1 MSIYRYIH
9 RYFVVARRRASCH
22 FQRQEL
28 PSLRE
33 LPASSALPTPRDGV
47 LPLLII
53 VLFALFTSATAQEI
67 DEIIVY
73 GDLRESEI
81 EDVPTSV
88 TVLDEA
94 LIRQRNA
101 SHFEE
106 MVAAAAN
113 LNLSNGASRA
123 RFFQIRGVG
132 ERGQFTEPLNPSV
145 GLLIDGVDFSGIGG
159 VSTLFDVEQIEV
171 FRGPQGD
178 LYGANAL
185 AGLISLRSHA
195 AEHEPSG
202 RLRVEAGDY
211 GVRSLGAAYGGS
223 LSDTVAFRTSLST
236 YASDGYIHNIH
247 LGTHDTN
254 NLDELTWRGKLRID
268 LSDDASLDVNLGL
281 VDLNNG
287 YDAFSLDNDR
297 RTRSDQPGADN
308 QQSVFGSL
316 RLALAGELF
325 DTELSLANAT
335 SDIAYGY
342 DEDWTYDGFHPWGY
356 SSTDQY
362 NRDRD
367 TLTAEVRLTS
377 SEAGSLFDGRGAW
390 VAGLYMLRQ
399 QVDLLRVYTYADS
412 DFGSSFEIQRLAA
425 YGRIESDLS
434 DRARLTIGLRL
445 EAHESDYSD
454 TAGLAYNPDENL
466 VGGRIAYDYA
476 LSENWSGYAS
486 LSRGYKAGGFNLDG
500 SLDESLRQYD
510 AEFLSNYELGLKGQ
524 VAETGLRMRLALF
537 RMIRDDVQI
546 DSSTTLLRADG
557 SSEFIDFIGNAAEGV
572 NQGVEAELNWS
583 PGERV
588 DITGSLGLLNSEY
601 ENYINGNGEDL
612 GGREQAH
619 APGYQYYLAANF
631 GLLENLG
638 LSLSLEG
645 RDAFFFSDSHDAMSR
660 AYDLF
665 HASLTWDWQAFSFS
679 LWGRNLSD
687 EDYFVRGFYFGN
699 DPRDGYAGHR
709 YTQLGEP
716 RRFGLTVSRDF

>member
-1 MSIYRYIH
+1 MSVYRCIH
-9 RYFVVARRRASCH
+9 FCLITLLALSNIAAA
-22 FQRQEL
+22 QR
-28 PSLRE
+28 
-33 LPASSALPTPRDGV
+33 
-47 LPLLII
+47 
-53 VLFALFTSATAQEI
+53 I

-94 LIRQRNA
+94 IIRQRNA

-145 GLLIDGVDFSGIGG
+145 GLLVDGVDFSGVGG
-159 VSTLFDVEQIEV
+159 ISTLFDVEQIEV

-195 AEHEPSG
+195 AGHEASG
-202 RLRVEAGDY
+202 RLRLEAGDY

-223 LSDTVAFRTSLST
+223 LSDSVAFRTSLST
-236 YASDGYIHNIH
+236 HAADGYIHNIH
-247 LGTHDTN
+247 LDTRDTN

-268 LSDDASLDVNLGL
+268 LSDNAGLDVNVGF

-308 QQSVFGSL
+308 QESVFGSL
-316 RLALAGELF
+316 RLAVASELF
-325 DTELSLANAT
+325 DTEISVANAK
-335 SDIAYGY
+335 SDIEYGY

-356 SSTDQY
+356 TSTDQF
-362 NRDRD
+362 NRDRE

-399 QVDLLRVYTYADS
+399 QVELLRVYTYADS
-412 DFGSSFEIQRLAA
+412 DFGSRFEIQRLAA

-434 DRARLTIGLRL
+434 GRGRLTLGLRL

-454 TAGLAYNPDENL
+454 SAGLAYNPDENQL
-466 VGGRIAYDYA
+466 GGRIAYDHA
-476 LSENWSGYAS
+476 LAENWSGYAS
-486 LSRGYKAGGFNLDG
+486 VSRGYKAGGFNLDG
-500 SLDESLRQYD
+500 SLDASLRQYD
-510 AEFLSNYELGLKGQ
+510 AEFLHNHELGLKGRSPD
-524 VAETGLRMRLALF
+524 AGLRMRLALF
-537 RMIRDDVQI
+537 RMDRDDVQI
-546 DSSTTLLRADG
+546 GSSTTLLRADG
-557 SSEFIDFIGNAAEGV
+557 SSEFIAFIGNAAEGV
-572 NQGVEAELNWS
+572 NQGVEAELTWN
-583 PGERV
+583 PGARV
-588 DITGSLGLLNSEY
+588 EVMGSLGLLDSEY

-619 APGYQYYLAANF
+619 APGYQYHLAAHI
-631 GLLENLG
+631 GLLDNLA
-638 LSLSLEG
+638 LSLMFEG
-645 RDAFFFSDSHDAMSR
+645 RDSFYFSDSHDAKSR
-660 AYDLF
+660 AYDLV
-665 HASLTWDWQAFSFS
+665 HASLNWDWRDFSFS
-679 LWGRNLSD
+679 LWGRNLTD
-687 EDYFVRGFYFGN
+687 EDYFVRGFFFGN
-699 DPRDGYAGHR
+699 DPRDGYVGRR

-716 RRFGLTVSRDF
+716 RRIGLTLSREFGPP

>member
-1 MSIYRYIH
+1 MNSH
-9 RYFVVARRRASCH
+9 RYVHVARRLAQS
-22 FQRQEL
+22 L
-28 PSLRE
+28 SSLRRF
-33 LPASSALPTPRDGV
+33 PALRDLFTLENGT
-47 LPLLII
+47 LPLLIT
-53 VLFALFTSATAQEI
+53 LLALSTSTTAQEI

-81 EDVPTSV
+81 ENVPTSV
-88 TVLDEA
+88 TVLDES

-132 ERGQFTEPLNPSV
+132 ERGQFSEPLNPSV
-145 GLLIDGVDFSGIGG
+145 GLLVDGVDFSGIGG
-159 VSTLFDVEQIEV
+159 ISTLFDVEQIEV
-171 FRGPQGD
+171 FRGPQGT

-195 AEHEPSG
+195 AEHEASG
-202 RLRVEAGDY
+202 RLRLEAGDY

-223 LSDTVAFRTSLST
+223 LSERVAFRTSLAG
-236 YASDGYIHNIH
+236 YAGDGYIHNIH

-254 NLDELTWRGKLRID
+254 DLDELTWRGKLRID
-268 LSDDASLDVNLGL
+268 LSDSARLDVNLGF
-281 VDLNNG
+281 VDLDNG

-297 RTRSDQPGADN
+297 RTRSDQPGADI
-308 QQSVFGSL
+308 QESLFGSL
-316 RLALAGELF
+316 RLEVAGELF
-325 DTELSLANAT
+325 DTEFSLAGAK
-335 SDIAYGY
+335 SDIEYGY

-356 SSTDQY
+356 SSTDQF

-367 TLTAEVRLTS
+367 TLTAEIRLTS
-377 SEAGSLFDGRGAW
+377 SEAGSLFDGRADW

-412 DFGSSFEIQRLAA
+412 DFASGFESQRVAA
-425 YGRIESDLS
+425 YGRIGSDLS
-434 DRARLTIGLRL
+434 ERARLTLGLRL

-454 TAGLAYNPDENL
+454 TADVAYNPDENL
-466 VGGRIAYDYA
+466 VGGRIAFDYA
-476 LSENWSGYAS
+476 LSDNWFGYAS
-486 LSRGYKAGGFNLDG
+486 LSHGYKAGGFNLDG
-500 SLDESLRQYD
+500 TLDESLRQYD
-510 AEFLSNYELGLKGQ
+510 AEFLNNYEVGLKGQ
-524 VAETGLRMRLALF
+524 SPDTGLRMRLAIF
-537 RMIRDDVQI
+537 RMDRDDVQI
-546 DSSTTLLRADG
+546 GSSTTLVRADG

-572 NQGVEAELNWS
+572 NQGVEVELTWS
-583 PGERV
+583 PGER
-588 DITGSLGLLNSEY
+588 IQIMGSLGLLNSEY

-619 APGYQYYLAANF
+619 APGYQYHLAASI

-638 LSLSLEG
+638 LSLTLEG
-645 RDAFFFSDSHDAMSR
+645 RDAFYFSDSHDARSR

-665 HASLTWDWQAFSFS
+665 HASLTWDWQDFSFS
-679 LWGRNLSD
+679 LWGRNLTD
-687 EDYFVRGFYFGN
+687 EDYFVRGFFFGN

-716 RRFGLTVSRDF
+716 RRFGLTLSRDF

>member
-1 MSIYRYIH
+1 MNSH
-9 RYFVVARRRASCH
+9 RYVHVARRLA
-22 FQRQEL
+22 Q
-28 PSLRE
+28 SLSSLSRF
-33 LPASSALPTPRDGV
+33 PALRDLSTLSDVALV
-47 LPLLII
+47 LLIA
-53 VLFALFTSATAQEI
+53 LFALSTSATAQEI

-81 EDVPTSV
+81 ENVPTSV
-88 TVLDEA
+88 TVLDES

-159 VSTLFDVEQIEV
+159 ISTLFDVEQIEV
-171 FRGPQGD
+171 FRGPQGT

-195 AEHEPSG
+195 AEHEASG
-202 RLRVEAGDY
+202 RLRLEAGDY

-223 LSDTVAFRTSLST
+223 LSDSAAFRTSLAS
-236 YASDGYIHNIH
+236 YAGDGYIHNIH

-254 NLDELTWRGKLRID
+254 DLDELTWRGKLRID
-268 LSDDASLDVNLGL
+268 LSDSARLDVNLGF
-281 VDLNNG
+281 VNLNNG

-297 RTRSDQPGADN
+297 RTRSDQPGADI
-308 QQSVFGSL
+308 QESLFGSL
-316 RLALAGELF
+316 RLEVANELF
-325 DTELSLANAT
+325 DTEFSLAGAQ
-335 SDIAYGY
+335 SDIEYGY

-356 SSTDQY
+356 SSTDQF

-367 TLTAEVRLTS
+367 TLTAEIRLTS
-377 SEAGSLFDGRGAW
+377 SEAGSLFDGRADW

-412 DFGSSFEIQRLAA
+412 DFASSFEIQRVAA

-434 DRARLTIGLRL
+434 ERARLTLGLRL

-454 TAGLAYNPDENL
+454 TADVAYNPDENL
-466 VGGRIAYDYA
+466 VGGRIAFDYA
-476 LSENWSGYAS
+476 LSDNWFGYAS
-486 LSRGYKAGGFNLDG
+486 LSHGYKAGGFNLDG
-500 SLDESLRQYD
+500 TLDESLRQYD
-510 AEFLSNYELGLKGQ
+510 AEFLNNYEVGLKGQ
-524 VAETGLRMRLALF
+524 SPDTGLRMRLAIF
-537 RMIRDDVQI
+537 RMDRDDVQI
-546 DSSTTLLRADG
+546 GSSTTLVRADG

-572 NQGVEAELNWS
+572 NQGVEAELTWS

-588 DITGSLGLLNSEY
+588 RIMGNLGLLNSEY

-619 APGYQYYLAANF
+619 APGYQYHLAANF
-631 GLLENLG
+631 RLLENLG
-638 LSLSLEG
+638 FSLTLEG
-645 RDAFFFSDSHDAMSR
+645 RDAFFYSDSHDARSR

-665 HASLTWDWQAFSFS
+665 HASLTWDWRDFSFS
-679 LWGRNLSD
+679 LWGRNLTD
-687 EDYFVRGFYFGN
+687 EDYFVRGFFFGN
-699 DPRDGYAGHR
+699 DPRDGYVGHR

-716 RRFGLTVSRDF
+716 RRFGLTLSREF

>member
-1 MSIYRYIH
+1 MNSH
-9 RYFVVARRRASCH
+9 RYFRIARHLAQS
-22 FQRQEL
+22 L
-28 PSLRE
+28 ASLRRF
-33 LPASSALPTPRDGV
+33 PALRDLFTLENGALA
-47 LPLLII
+47 LFNA
-53 VLFALFTSATAQEI
+53 LFALSTPATAQEI

-81 EDVPTSV
+81 ENVPTSV
-88 TVLDEA
+88 TVLDES

-145 GLLIDGVDFSGIGG
+145 GLLVDGVDFSGIGG
-159 VSTLFDVEQIEV
+159 ISTLFDVEQIEV
-171 FRGPQGD
+171 FRGPQGT

-195 AEHEPSG
+195 PQHEASG
-202 RLRVEAGDY
+202 RFRLEAGDY

-223 LSDTVAFRTSLST
+223 LSDSVAFRTSLAS
-236 YASDGYIHNIH
+236 YAGDGYIHNTH

-254 NLDELTWRGKLRID
+254 DLDELTWRGKLRVD
-268 LSDDASLDVNLGL
+268 LSDNASLDVNLGF
-281 VDLNNG
+281 VDINNG

-297 RTRSDQPGADN
+297 RTRSDQPGADL
-308 QQSVFGSL
+308 QESLFGSL
-316 RLALAGELF
+316 RLEVASELF
-325 DTELSLANAT
+325 DTEVSIASAKT
-335 SDIAYGY
+335 DIEYGY

-367 TLTAEVRLTS
+367 TLTAEIRLTS
-377 SEAGSLFDGRGAW
+377 SEAGSLFDGRGDW

-412 DFGSSFEIQRLAA
+412 NFASSFEIQRLAA
-425 YGRIESDLS
+425 YGRVESDLS
-434 DRARLTIGLRL
+434 ERGRLTLGLRL

-454 TAGLAYNPDENL
+454 TGDLAYNPDENL

-476 LSENWSGYAS
+476 LSENWFGYAS
-486 LSRGYKAGGFNLDG
+486 LSHGYKAGGFNLDG

-510 AEFLSNYELGLKGQ
+510 AEFLNNYEIGLKGQ
-524 VAETGLRMRLALF
+524 SPDAGLRMRLAVF
-537 RMIRDDVQI
+537 RMDRDDVQI
-546 DSSTTLLRADG
+546 GSSTTLVRADG

-572 NQGVEAELNWS
+572 NQGVEAELSWS
-583 PGERV
+583 PSERV
-588 DITGSLGLLNSEY
+588 QIMGSLGLLNSEY

-619 APGYQYYLAANF
+619 APGYQYHLAANV

-638 LSLSLEG
+638 LTLTLEG
-645 RDAFFFSDSHDAMSR
+645 RDEFYYSDSHDARSR

-665 HASLTWDWQAFSFS
+665 HSSLNWDWRDFSFS
-679 LWGRNLSD
+679 LWGRNLTD
-687 EDYFVRGFYFGN
+687 ENYFVRGFFFGN
-699 DPRDGYAGHR
+699 DPRDGYVGHR

-716 RRFGLTVSRDF
+716 QRFGLTLSRDF

>member
-1 MSIYRYIH
+1 MTSH
-9 RYFVVARRRASCH
+9 RYFHVARRRA
-22 FQRQEL
+22 Q
-28 PSLRE
+28 SLSSLSRF
-33 LPASSALPTPRDGV
+33 PALRDLSTLCDGALV
-47 LPLLII
+47 LLIA
-53 VLFALFTSATAQEI
+53 LFALSTSATAQEI

-81 EDVPTSV
+81 ENVPTSV
-88 TVLDEA
+88 TVLDES

-159 VSTLFDVEQIEV
+159 ISTLFDVEQIEV
-171 FRGPQGD
+171 FRGPQGT

-195 AEHEPSG
+195 AQHEASG
-202 RLRVEAGDY
+202 RLRLEAGDY

-223 LSDTVAFRTSLST
+223 LSERVAFRTSLAG
-236 YASDGYIHNIH
+236 YAGDGYIHNIH

-254 NLDELTWRGKLRID
+254 DLDELTWRGKLRID
-268 LSDDASLDVNLGL
+268 LSDDASLDVNLGF
-281 VDLNNG
+281 VDLDNG

-297 RTRSDQPGADN
+297 RTRSDQPGADI
-308 QQSVFGSL
+308 QESLFGSL
-316 RLALAGELF
+316 RLEVASELF
-325 DTELSLANAT
+325 DTEFSLAGAKT
-335 SDIAYGY
+335 DIEYGY

-367 TLTAEVRLTS
+367 TLTAEIRLTS
-377 SEAGSLFDGRGAW
+377 SEAGSLFDGRGDW

-412 DFGSSFEIQRLAA
+412 DFASSFEIQRLAA

-434 DRARLTIGLRL
+434 ERGRLTLGLRL

-454 TAGLAYNPDENL
+454 TGDLAYNPDENL

-476 LSENWSGYAS
+476 LSENWFGYAS
-486 LSRGYKAGGFNLDG
+486 LSHGYKAGGFNLDG
-500 SLDESLRQYD
+500 TLDESLRQYD
-510 AEFLSNYELGLKGQ
+510 AEFLNNYEIGLKGQ
-524 VAETGLRMRLALF
+524 SPDTGLRMRLAIF
-537 RMIRDDVQI
+537 RMDRDDVQI
-546 DSSTTLLRADG
+546 GSSTTLVRADG

-572 NQGVEAELNWS
+572 NQGVEAELTWS

-588 DITGSLGLLNSEY
+588 QIMGSLGLLNSEY

-619 APGYQYYLAANF
+619 APGYQYHLAANF

-638 LSLSLEG
+638 LSLTLEG
-645 RDAFFFSDSHDAMSR
+645 RDAFFFSDSHDARSR

-665 HASLTWDWQAFSFS
+665 HASLTWDWRDFSFS

-687 EDYFVRGFYFGN
+687 EDYFVRGFFFGN
-699 DPRDGYAGHR
+699 DPRDGYVGHR

-716 RRFGLTVSRDF
+716 RRFGLTLSRDF

>member
-9 RYFVVARRRASCH
+9 RHFFVAHRRAQSFSGLSRCPA
-22 FQRQEL
+22 
-28 PSLRE
+28 PSNRF
-33 LPASSALPTPRDGV
+33 ALNNCV
-47 LPLLII
+47 LLL
-53 VLFALFTSATAQEI
+53 LFAIISLVNSATAQEI

-145 GLLIDGVDFSGIGG
+145 GLLIDGVDFSGVGG

-195 AEHEPSG
+195 AEHEASG
-202 RLRVEAGDY
+202 RLRLEAGDY

-236 YASDGYIHNIH
+236 YTGDGYIHNIH
-247 LGTHDTN
+247 LGARDTN

-268 LSDDASLDVNLGL
+268 LSDSASLDVNLGL

-316 RLALAGELF
+316 RLALAGDLF

-425 YGRIESDLS
+425 YGRIENDLS

-510 AEFLSNYELGLKGQ
+510 AEFLNNYELGLKGQ

-546 DSSTTLLRADG
+546 DSSTTLPRADG

-588 DITGSLGLLNSEY
+588 RITGSLGLLNSEY
-601 ENYINGNGEDL
+601 ENYVNGNGEDL

-631 GLLENLG
+631 GLIENLG

-645 RDAFFFSDSHDAMSR
+645 RDAFFFSGSHDARSR

-665 HASLTWDWQAFSFS
+665 HASLTWDWQAFSFT

-687 EDYFVRGFYFGN
+687 ENYFVRGFFFGN

-716 RRFGLTVSRDF
+716 QRFGLTVSRDF

>member
-1 MSIYRYIH
+1 MNSH
-9 RYFVVARRRASCH
+9 RYVHVARRLAQS
-22 FQRQEL
+22 L
-28 PSLRE
+28 SSLRRF
-33 LPASSALPTPRDGV
+33 PALRDRSALRDCALV
-47 LPLLII
+47 LLIA
-53 VLFALFTSATAQEI
+53 LFALSNSVSAQEI

-81 EDVPTSV
+81 ENVPTSV
-88 TVLDEA
+88 TVLDES

-159 VSTLFDVEQIEV
+159 ISTLFDVEQIEV
-171 FRGPQGD
+171 FRGPQGT

-195 AEHEPSG
+195 AEHEASG
-202 RLRVEAGDY
+202 RLRLEAGDY

-223 LSDTVAFRTSLST
+223 LSDRVAFRTSLAG
-236 YASDGYIHNIH
+236 YAGDGYIHNIH

-254 NLDELTWRGKLRID
+254 DLDELTWRGKLRID
-268 LSDDASLDVNLGL
+268 LSDSARLDVNLGF
-281 VDLNNG
+281 VNLNNG

-297 RTRSDQPGADN
+297 RTRSDQPGADL
-308 QQSVFGSL
+308 QESLFGSL
-316 RLALAGELF
+316 RLEVASELF
-325 DTELSLANAT
+325 DTEFSLAGAKT
-335 SDIAYGY
+335 DIEYGY
-342 DEDWTYDGFHPWGY
+342 DEDWTFDGFHPWGY
-356 SSTDQY
+356 SSTDQF

-367 TLTAEVRLTS
+367 TLTAEIRLTS
-377 SEAGSLFDGRGAW
+377 SEAGSLFDGRGDW

-399 QVDLLRVYTYADS
+399 QVDLLRIYTYADS
-412 DFGSSFEIQRLAA
+412 DFASSFDVQRLAA
-425 YGRIESDLS
+425 YGRIETDLS
-434 DRARLTIGLRL
+434 ERARLTIGLRL

-454 TAGLAYNPDENL
+454 TADVAYNPDENL

-476 LSENWSGYAS
+476 LAENWFGYAS
-486 LSRGYKAGGFNLDG
+486 LSHGYKAGGFNLDG

-510 AEFLSNYELGLKGQ
+510 AEFLNNYEVGLKGQ
-524 VAETGLRMRLALF
+524 SPDTGLRMRLAIF
-537 RMIRDDVQI
+537 RMARDDVQI
-546 DSSTTLLRADG
+546 GSSTTLVRADG
-557 SSEFIDFIGNAAEGV
+557 SSEFIAFIGNAAEGV
-572 NQGVEAELNWS
+572 NQGVEAELTWS
-583 PGERV
+583 PSER
-588 DITGSLGLLNSEY
+588 IQIMGSLGLLNSEY

-619 APGYQYYLAANF
+619 APGYQYHLAANV

-638 LSLSLEG
+638 LSLTLEG
-645 RDAFFFSDSHDAMSR
+645 RDEFYYSDSHDARSR

-665 HASLTWDWQAFSFS
+665 HASLTWDWRNFSFS
-679 LWGRNLSD
+679 LWGRNLTD
-687 EDYFVRGFYFGN
+687 EDYFVRGFFFGN
-699 DPRDGYAGHR
+699 DPRDGYVGHR

-716 RRFGLTVSRDF
+716 RRFGLTMSRDF

>member
-1 MSIYRYIH
+1 MTICRSICRFIP
-9 RYFVVARRRASCH
+9 F
-22 FQRQEL
+22 
-28 PSLRE
+28 
-33 LPASSALPTPRDGV
+33 V
-47 LPLLII
+47 LPIL
-53 VLFALFTSATAQEI
+53 ATAQEI

-195 AEHEPSG
+195 AEHEASG
-202 RLRVEAGDY
+202 RLRLEAGDY

-236 YASDGYIHNIH
+236 YAGDGYIHNIH
-247 LGTHDTN
+247 LDTRDTN

-268 LSDDASLDVNLGL
+268 LSDDASLDVNIGL

-287 YDAFSLDNDR
+287 YDAFSLENDR

-308 QQSVFGSL
+308 QESVFGSL
-316 RLALAGELF
+316 RLTVAGELF
-325 DTELSLANAT
+325 DTEFSVANAA

-412 DFGSSFEIQRLAA
+412 DFGSAFEIQRLAA

-476 LSENWSGYAS
+476 LSDNWSGYAS
-486 LSRGYKAGGFNLDG
+486 LSRLQGRRFQP
-500 SLDESLRQYD
+500 R
-510 AEFLSNYELGLKGQ
+510 
-524 VAETGLRMRLALF
+524 RLARREPAPVRRRVSQQL
-537 RMIRDDVQI
+537 RTRPQGPGGGIRTPHAPRTVPHGPGR
-546 DSSTTLLRADG
+546 RADRQLDHPAPRRRQQRVHRLHRQRRRR
-557 SSEFIDFIGNAAEGV
+557 SE
-572 NQGVEAELNWS
+572 
-583 PGERV
+583 PGR
-588 DITGSLGLLNSEY
+588 
-601 ENYINGNGEDL
+601 
-612 GGREQAH
+612 GG
-619 APGYQYYLAANF
+619 G
-631 GLLENLG
+631 
-638 LSLSLEG
+638 
-645 RDAFFFSDSHDAMSR
+645 
-660 AYDLF
+660 
-665 HASLTWDWQAFSFS
+665 
-679 LWGRNLSD
+679 
-687 EDYFVRGFYFGN
+687 
-699 DPRDGYAGHR
+699 
-709 YTQLGEP
+709 TQLESGRARRHHGQP
-716 RRFGLTVSRDF
+716 RTAQQRIRKLH

>member
-9 RYFVVARRRASCH
+9 RHLHVARRRAVFLNERSR
-22 FQRQEL
+22 F
-28 PSLRE
+28 PALRD
-33 LPASSALPTPRDGV
+33 RIV
-47 LPLLII
+47 LKQCAILLI
-53 VLFALFTSATAQEI
+53 FAQILMFISASAQEI

-88 TVLDEA
+88 TVLDET

-195 AEHEPSG
+195 AEHESSG
-202 RLRVEAGDY
+202 RLRLEAGDY

-236 YASDGYIHNIH
+236 YAGDGYIHNIH
-247 LGTHDTN
+247 LGAHDTN

-268 LSDDASLDVNLGL
+268 LSDSASLDVNLGL

-308 QQSVFGSL
+308 QASVFGSL
-316 RLALAGELF
+316 RLAVTGDLF
-325 DTELSLANAT
+325 DTEFSLANAT

-377 SEAGSLFDGRGAW
+377 SETGSLFDGRGAW

-412 DFGSSFEIQRLAA
+412 DFGSAFEIQRLAA

-510 AEFLSNYELGLKGQ
+510 AEFLNNYELGLKGQ

-588 DITGSLGLLNSEY
+588 QVTGSLGLLNSEY

-631 GLLENLG
+631 GLLDNLG
-638 LSLSLEG
+638 LTLSLEG
-645 RDAFFFSDSHDAMSR
+645 RDAFFFSDSHDARSL

-665 HASLTWDWQAFSFS
+665 HSSLTWDWQAFSFS

-716 RRFGLTVSRDF
+716 RRFGLIVSRDF

>member
-9 RYFVVARRRASCH
+9 RYFLVARHRAQFFFLKLS
-22 FQRQEL
+22 RY
-28 PSLRE
+28 
-33 LPASSALPTPRDGV
+33 PAPGDRIWPKHCAF
-47 LPLLII
+47 LL
-53 VLFALFTSATAQEI
+53 LFALFSLTYVATAQEI

-195 AEHEPSG
+195 AEHEASG
-202 RLRVEAGDY
+202 RLRLEAGNY

-236 YASDGYIHNIH
+236 YAGDGYIHNTH
-247 LGTHDTN
+247 LGAHDTN

-268 LSDDASLDVNLGL
+268 LSDSASLDVNLGL

-316 RLALAGELF
+316 RLALPGDLF
-325 DTELSLANAT
+325 DTEISVANAA

-412 DFGSSFEIQRLAA
+412 DFGSSFQIQRLAA

-434 DRARLTIGLRL
+434 DRGRLTIGLRL

-510 AEFLSNYELGLKGQ
+510 AEFLNNYELGLKGQ

-583 PGERV
+583 PGDRV
-588 DITGSLGLLNSEY
+588 QVTGSLGLLNSEY

-631 GLLENLG
+631 GLLDNLG
-638 LSLSLEG
+638 LTLSLEG
-645 RDAFFFSDSHDAMSR
+645 RDAFFFSDSHDARSL

-687 EDYFVRGFYFGN
+687 ENYFVRGFYFGN

-716 RRFGLTVSRDF
+716 QRFGLTVSRDF

>member
-1 MSIYRYIH
+1 MSNYRNTC
-9 RYFVVARRRASCH
+9 RF
-22 FQRQEL
+22 
-28 PSLRE
+28 
-33 LPASSALPTPRDGV
+33 
-47 LPLLII
+47 LIA
-53 VLFALFTSATAQEI
+53 LFALSTSATAQEI

-81 EDVPTSV
+81 ADVPASV

-145 GLLIDGVDFSGIGG
+145 GLLVDGVDFSGIGG
-159 VSTLFDVEQIEV
+159 ISTLFDVEQIEV
-171 FRGPQGD
+171 FRGPQGT

-195 AEHEPSG
+195 AEHEASG
-202 RLRVEAGDY
+202 RLRLEAGDY

-223 LSDTVAFRTSLST
+223 LSDRVAFRTSLST
-236 YASDGYIHNIH
+236 YAGDGYIHNIH
-247 LGTHDTN
+247 LDTHDTN
-254 NLDELTWRGKLRID
+254 DLDELTWRGKLRID
-268 LSDDASLDVNLGL
+268 LSDNASLDVNLGF
-281 VDLNNG
+281 VDLDNG

-297 RTRSDQPGADN
+297 RTRSDQPGADA
-308 QQSVFGSL
+308 QESLFGSL
-316 RLALAGELF
+316 RLEVASELF
-325 DTELSLANAT
+325 DTEFSLASAK
-335 SDIAYGY
+335 SDIEYGY
-342 DEDWTYDGFHPWGY
+342 DEDWTYDGFHRWGY

-367 TLTAEVRLTS
+367 MLTAEIRLTS
-377 SEAGSLFDGRGAW
+377 SEAGSLFDGRGGW

-412 DFGSSFEIQRLAA
+412 DFGSRFEIQRLAA
-425 YGRIESDLS
+425 YGRIERDLS
-434 DRARLTIGLRL
+434 ERGRLTLGLRL

-454 TAGLAYNPDENL
+454 TADVAYNPDENL
-466 VGGRIAYDYA
+466 VGGRIAYDHA
-476 LSENWSGYAS
+476 LSENWSGYTS

-510 AEFLSNYELGLKGQ
+510 AEFLYNYEIGLKGQ
-524 VAETGLRMRLALF
+524 SPDTGLRMRLALF
-537 RMIRDDVQI
+537 RMYRNDVQI
-546 DSSTTLLRADG
+546 GSSTTLLRADG

-572 NQGVEAELNWS
+572 NQGVEVELAWS

-588 DITGSLGLLNSEY
+588 QIMGSLGLLNSEY

-619 APGYQYYLAANF
+619 APGYQHHLAANI

-638 LSLSLEG
+638 LSLTLEG
-645 RDAFFFSDSHDAMSR
+645 RDAFFFSDSHDARSR
-660 AYDLF
+660 PYDLF
-665 HASLTWDWQAFSFS
+665 HASLTWDWRDFSFS
-679 LWGRNLSD
+679 LWGRNLTD
-687 EDYFVRGFYFGN
+687 EDYFVRGFFFGN
-699 DPRDGYAGHR
+699 DPRDGYVGHR
-709 YTQLGEP
+709 YTQLGKP
-716 RRFGLTVSRDF
+716 RRVGLTVSREF

>member
-9 RYFVVARRRASCH
+9 RYFSVARRRV
-22 FQRQEL
+22 Q
-28 PSLRE
+28 P
-33 LPASSALPTPRDGV
+33 LPAQRDGA
-47 LPLLII
+47 LLF
-53 VLFALFTSATAQEI
+53 LAALVALSTSATAQQI

-81 EDVPTSV
+81 ENVPTSV
-88 TVLDEA
+88 TVLDES

-159 VSTLFDVEQIEV
+159 VSTLFDIEQIEV
-171 FRGPQGD
+171 FRGPQGT

-195 AEHEPSG
+195 AEHEASG
-202 RLRVEAGDY
+202 RLRLEAGDY

-223 LSDTVAFRTSLST
+223 LSDRVAFRTSLAG
-236 YASDGYIHNIH
+236 YAGDGYIHNIH

-254 NLDELTWRGKLRID
+254 YLDELTWRGKLRID
-268 LSDDASLDVNLGL
+268 LSDSARLDVNLGFVNL
-281 VDLNNG
+281 DNG

-297 RTRSDQPGADN
+297 RTRSDQPGADI
-308 QQSVFGSL
+308 QDSLFGSL
-316 RLALAGELF
+316 RLEVASELF
-325 DTELSLANAT
+325 DTEFSLAGAK
-335 SDIAYGY
+335 SDIEYGY
-342 DEDWTYDGFHPWGY
+342 DEDWTFDGFHPRGY

-367 TLTAEVRLTS
+367 TLTAEIRLTS
-377 SEAGSLFDGRGAW
+377 SEAGSLFDGRGDW

-399 QVDLLRVYTYADS
+399 QVDLLRVHTYADS
-412 DFGSSFEIQRLAA
+412 DFASRFEIQRMAA

-434 DRARLTIGLRL
+434 DRARLTLGLRL

-454 TAGLAYNPDENL
+454 TADLAYNPDENL
-466 VGGRIAYDYA
+466 VGARIAYDYA

-510 AEFLSNYELGLKGQ
+510 AEFLNNYELGLKGQ
-524 VAETGLRMRLALF
+524 SPDSGLRMRLALF
-537 RMIRDDVQI
+537 RMDRDDVQI

-583 PGERV
+583 PGERI
-588 DITGSLGLLNSEY
+588 DIMGSLGLLNSEY

-619 APGYQYYLAANF
+619 APGYQYHLAANLR
-631 GLLENLG
+631 LLENLG
-638 LSLSLEG
+638 LSLTLEG

-660 AYDLF
+660 AYDIF
-665 HASLTWDWQAFSFS
+665 HASLTWDWRDFSFS
-679 LWGRNLSD
+679 LWGRNLTD
-687 EDYFVRGFYFGN
+687 EDYFVRGFFFGN
-699 DPRDGYAGHR
+699 DPRDGYDGHR

-716 RRFGLTVSRDF
+716 RRFGLTLSRDF

>member
-1 MSIYRYIH
+1 M
-9 RYFVVARRRASCH
+9 
-22 FQRQEL
+22 L
-28 PSLRE
+28 PSLSE
-33 LPASSALPTPRDGV
+33 LPASGAPPGLRDRT

-53 VLFALFTSATAQEI
+53 ALLALSNSTSAQEI

-185 AGLISLRSHA
+185 AGLISLRSHT
-195 AEHEPSG
+195 AEHEASG
-202 RLRVEAGDY
+202 RLRLEAGNF

-236 YASDGYIHNIH
+236 YAGDGYIHNIH
-247 LGTHDTN
+247 LDTHDTN

-308 QQSVFGSL
+308 QESVFGSL
-316 RLALAGELF
+316 RLAVAGELF

-412 DFGSSFEIQRLAA
+412 DFGSAFEIQRLAA
-425 YGRIESDLS
+425 YGRIENDLS
-434 DRARLTIGLRL
+434 DRGRLTIGLRL

-510 AEFLSNYELGLKGQ
+510 AEFLNNYELGLKGQ

-583 PGERV
+583 LGERV
-588 DITGSLGLLNSEY
+588 RITGSLGLLNSEY
-601 ENYINGNGEDL
+601 ENYVNGNGEDL

-645 RDAFFFSDSHDAMSR
+645 RDAFFFSDSHDARSR

-665 HASLTWDWQAFSFS
+665 HASLTWDWQDFSFT

-687 EDYFVRGFYFGN
+687 EDYFVRGFFFGN
-699 DPRDGYAGHR
+699 DPRDGYTGHR

>member
-1 MSIYRYIH
+1 MTSH
-9 RYFVVARRRASCH
+9 RYFLCDFFAARRRAQS
-22 FQRQEL
+22 L
-28 PSLRE
+28 YSLRRFPAPRR
-33 LPASSALPTPRDGV
+33 LPAKIGRFALRNCA
-47 LPLLII
+47 IAA
-53 VLFALFTSATAQEI
+53 LFAPIALSNSVFAQEI

-159 VSTLFDVEQIEV
+159 ISTLFDVEQIEV
-171 FRGPQGD
+171 FRGPQGT

-202 RLRVEAGDY
+202 RLRLEAGDY

-236 YASDGYIHNIH
+236 YAGDGYIHNIH
-247 LGTHDTN
+247 LDTHDTN
-254 NLDELTWRGKLRID
+254 DLDELTWRGKLRID
-268 LSDDASLDVNLGL
+268 LSDSASLDVNLGL

-297 RTRSDQPGADN
+297 NTRSDQPGADA

-316 RLALAGELF
+316 RLAVASELF
-325 DTELSLANAT
+325 DTEFSIASAKT
-335 SDIAYGY
+335 DIEYGY

-377 SEAGSLFDGRGAW
+377 SEAGSLFDGRAGW

-412 DFGSSFEIQRLAA
+412 DFGSTFEIQRLAA

-434 DRARLTIGLRL
+434 DRGRLTLGLRL
-445 EAHESDYSD
+445 EAHESEYSD
-454 TAGLAYNPDENL
+454 TVGLAYNPDENL
-466 VGGRIAYDYA
+466 VGGRIAYDHA
-476 LSENWSGYAS
+476 LSDNWSGYAS

-510 AEFLSNYELGLKGQ
+510 AEFLYNYELGIKGQ
-524 VAETGLRMRLALF
+524 SPDAGLRMRIALF
-537 RMIRDDVQI
+537 RMDRDDVQI
-546 DSSTTLLRADG
+546 GSSTTLLRADG
-557 SSEFIDFIGNAAEGV
+557 SSEFIAFIGNAAEGV

-583 PGERV
+583 PAER
-588 DITGSLGLLNSEY
+588 IEIMGSLGLLNSEY

-619 APGYQYYLAANF
+619 APGYQYHLAANI

-638 LSLSLEG
+638 LALTVEG
-645 RDAFFFSDSHDAMSR
+645 RDAFFFSDSHDTMSR

-665 HASLTWDWQAFSFS
+665 HASLTWDWRDFSIS
-679 LWGRNLSD
+679 LWGRNLTD
-687 EDYFVRGFYFGN
+687 EDYFVRGFFFGN
-699 DPRDGYAGHR
+699 DPRDGYVGHR

-716 RRFGLTVSRDF
+716 RRFGLTLSREF

>member
-1 MSIYRYIH
+1 MPIYRIS
-9 RYFVVARRRASCH
+9 FLFPV
-22 FQRQEL
+22 
-28 PSLRE
+28 
-33 LPASSALPTPRDGV
+33 
-47 LPLLII
+47 
-53 VLFALFTSATAQEI
+53 VLFALSTLATAQQI

-159 VSTLFDVEQIEV
+159 ISTLFDVEQIEV

-202 RLRVEAGDY
+202 RLRLEAGDY
-211 GVRSLGAAYGGS
+211 GVRGLGAAYGGS
-223 LSDTVAFRTSLST
+223 LSDTVAFRTSLSSH
-236 YASDGYIHNIH
+236 AGDGYIHNIH
-247 LGTHDTN
+247 LDTRDTN
-254 NLDELTWRGKLRID
+254 DLDELTWRGKLSID
-268 LSDDASLDVNLGL
+268 VSDNASLDVNLGL

-297 RTRSDQPGADN
+297 RTRSDQPGADR
-308 QQSVFGSL
+308 QESVFGSL
-316 RLALAGELF
+316 RLEVASELF
-325 DTELSLANAT
+325 DTELSVASAKT
-335 SDIAYGY
+335 DIEYGY

-412 DFGSSFEIQRLAA
+412 DFGSRFEIQRLAA

-434 DRARLTIGLRL
+434 DRGRLTVGLRL

-454 TAGLAYNPDENL
+454 TADLAYNPDENL
-466 VGGRIAYDYA
+466 VGGRICLRPRPLGQLVRLREPVAR
-476 LSENWSGYAS
+476 LQ
-486 LSRGYKAGGFNLDG
+486 GGRLQP
-500 SLDESLRQYD
+500 R
-510 AEFLSNYELGLKGQ
+510 
-524 VAETGLRMRLALF
+524 RLAGHQPAP
-537 RMIRDDVQI
+537 IRCRVPLQ
-546 DSSTTLLRADG
+546 LRTRL
-557 SSEFIDFIGNAAEGV
+557 
-572 NQGVEAELNWS
+572 QGPVA
-583 PGERV
+583 GC
-588 DITGSLGLLNSEY
+588 GA
-601 ENYINGNGEDL
+601 
-612 GGREQAH
+612 AH
-619 APGYQYYLAANF
+619 APRTVPHGPGRRADRQLDHPAP
-631 GLLENLG
+631 GRRQQRVHRLHRQRRRRREPGRGGGTRLESWRADPDHGQPRPAQQRIRELHQRQWRG
-638 LSLSLEG
+638 PG
-645 RDAFFFSDSHDAMSR
+645 RTR
-660 AYDLF
+660 AGPC
-665 HASLTWDWQAFSFS
+665 ARVSIPPCGQSLTAREPGALPVARRPRRVLFLGQSRRHVPGIRPVPRLAHLGVPKQRDFSFS
-679 LWGRNLSD
+679 LWGRNLTD
-687 EDYFVRGFYFGN
+687 EDYFVRGFFFGN
-699 DPRDGYAGHR
+699 DPRDGYVGHR

-716 RRFGLTVSRDF
+716 RRFGLTVSREF

>member
-1 MSIYRYIH
+1 MNSH
-9 RYFVVARRRASCH
+9 RYVHVARRLAQSH
-22 FQRQEL
+22 S
-28 PSLRE
+28 SLRRF
-33 LPASSALPTPRDGV
+33 PALRDLFTLENGT
-47 LPLLII
+47 LPLLITL
-53 VLFALFTSATAQEI
+53 VALSTSTTAQEI

-81 EDVPTSV
+81 ENVPTSV
-88 TVLDEA
+88 TVLDES

-145 GLLIDGVDFSGIGG
+145 GLLVDGVDFSGIGG
-159 VSTLFDVEQIEV
+159 ISTLFDVEQIEV
-171 FRGPQGD
+171 FRGPQGT

-195 AEHEPSG
+195 AEHEASG
-202 RLRVEAGDY
+202 RLRLEAGDY

-223 LSDTVAFRTSLST
+223 LSDSVAFRTSL
-236 YASDGYIHNIH
+236 ASHAGDGYIHNTH
-247 LGTHDTN
+247 LGIHDTN
-254 NLDELTWRGKLRID
+254 DLDELTWRGKLRID
-268 LSDDASLDVNLGL
+268 LSDSARLDVNLGF
-281 VDLNNG
+281 VNLNNG

-297 RTRSDQPGADN
+297 RTRSDQPGADI
-308 QQSVFGSL
+308 QESLFGSL
-316 RLALAGELF
+316 RLEVASELF
-325 DTELSLANAT
+325 DTEFSLAGAKT
-335 SDIAYGY
+335 DIEYGY

-367 TLTAEVRLTS
+367 TLTAEIRLTS
-377 SEAGSLFDGRGAW
+377 SEAGSLFDGRGDW

-412 DFGSSFEIQRLAA
+412 DFASSFEILRLAA

-434 DRARLTIGLRL
+434 ERGRLTLGLRL

-454 TAGLAYNPDENL
+454 TGDLAYNPDENL

-476 LSENWSGYAS
+476 LSENWFGYAS
-486 LSRGYKAGGFNLDG
+486 LSHGYKAGGFNLDG

-510 AEFLSNYELGLKGQ
+510 AEFLNNYEVGLKGQ
-524 VAETGLRMRLALF
+524 SPDTGLRMRVAVF
-537 RMIRDDVQI
+537 RMDRDDVQI
-546 DSSTTLLRADG
+546 GSSTTLVRADG

-572 NQGVEAELNWS
+572 NQGVEAELSWS
-583 PGERV
+583 PSERV
-588 DITGSLGLLNSEY
+588 QIMGSLGLLNSEY

-619 APGYQYYLAANF
+619 APGYQYHLAANV

-638 LSLSLEG
+638 LSLTLEG
-645 RDAFFFSDSHDAMSR
+645 RDEFFYSDSHDARSR

-665 HASLTWDWQAFSFS
+665 HASLTWDWRDFSFTV
-679 LWGRNLSD
+679 WGRNLSD
-687 EDYFVRGFYFGN
+687 EDYFVRGFFFGN
-699 DPRDGYAGHR
+699 DPRDGYVGHR

-716 RRFGLTVSRDF
+716 RRFGLTLSRDF

>member
-1 MSIYRYIH
+1 MSIYRFIH
-9 RYFVVARRRASCH
+9 RFFFVAHRRVQFFSGLSRYPA
-22 FQRQEL
+22 
-28 PSLRE
+28 PSDRFSLKCC
-33 LPASSALPTPRDGV
+33 A
-47 LPLLII
+47 LPLL
-53 VLFALFTSATAQEI
+53 VALITLTCAASAQEI

-88 TVLDEA
+88 TVLDQA

-195 AEHEPSG
+195 AEHESSG
-202 RLRVEAGDY
+202 RLRLEAGDY

-236 YASDGYIHNIH
+236 YSGDGYIHNIH
-247 LGTHDTN
+247 LGAHDTN

-268 LSDDASLDVNLGL
+268 LSESASLDVNLGL

-308 QQSVFGSL
+308 QESVFGSL

-399 QVDLLRVYTYADS
+399 QVDMLRVYTYADS

-434 DRARLTIGLRL
+434 DRARLTIGLRM

-588 DITGSLGLLNSEY
+588 QITGSLGLLNSEY

-645 RDAFFFSDSHDAMSR
+645 RDAFFFSDSHDARSL

-665 HASLTWDWQAFSFS
+665 HASLTWDWQDFSFS

-687 EDYFVRGFYFGN
+687 EDYFVRGFFFGN
-699 DPRDGYAGHR
+699 DPRDGYTGHR

-716 RRFGLTVSRDF
+716 QRFGLTVSRDF

>member
-1 MSIYRYIH
+1 MAIYRYFN
-9 RYFVVARRRASCH
+9 RYIPVAHRRARS
-22 FQRQEL
+22 
-28 PSLRE
+28 
-33 LPASSALPTPRDGV
+33 LPALSEIPALRDSALP
-47 LPLLII
+47 LLI
-53 VLFALFTSATAQEI
+53 VLFALPTSTTAQEI

-81 EDVPTSV
+81 ENVPTSV
-88 TVLDEA
+88 TVLDES

-171 FRGPQGD
+171 FRGPQGT

-195 AEHEPSG
+195 AQHEASG
-202 RLRVEAGDY
+202 RLRLEAGDY
-211 GVRSLGAAYGGS
+211 GVRSLGAAFGGS
-223 LSDTVAFRTSLST
+223 LSDRVAFRTSLAG
-236 YASDGYIHNIH
+236 YAGDGYIHNTH
-247 LGTHDTN
+247 LGAHDTN
-254 NLDELTWRGKLRID
+254 DLDELTWRGKLRID
-268 LSDDASLDVNLGL
+268 LSDDARLDVNLGF
-281 VDLNNG
+281 VDLDNG

-297 RTRSDQPGADN
+297 RTRSDQPGADI
-308 QQSVFGSL
+308 QESLFGSL
-316 RLALAGELF
+316 RLEVASELF
-325 DTELSLANAT
+325 DTEFSIAGAN
-335 SDIAYGY
+335 SDIEYGY

-356 SSTDQY
+356 SSTDQF

-367 TLTAEVRLTS
+367 TLTAEIRLTS
-377 SEAGSLFDGRGAW
+377 SEAGSLFDGRGDW

-412 DFGSSFEIQRLAA
+412 DFASSFEVQRLAA

-434 DRARLTIGLRL
+434 ERARLTLGLRL

-454 TAGLAYNPDENL
+454 TVDLAYNPDENL
-466 VGGRIAYDYA
+466 VGGRLAYDYA
-476 LSENWSGYAS
+476 LSGNWFGYAS

-510 AEFLSNYELGLKGQ
+510 AEFLNNYEIGLKGQ
-524 VAETGLRMRLALF
+524 SPDAGLRMRLAVF
-537 RMIRDDVQI
+537 RMDRDDVQI
-546 DSSTTLLRADG
+546 DSSTTLVRADG

-572 NQGVEAELNWS
+572 NQGVEAELTWS
-583 PGERV
+583 PSERV
-588 DITGSLGLLNSEY
+588 QILGSLGLLDSEY

-619 APGYQYYLAANF
+619 APGYQYHLAANV

-638 LSLSLEG
+638 LSLTLEG
-645 RDAFFFSDSHDAMSR
+645 RDEFFYSDSHDARSR

-665 HASLTWDWQAFSFS
+665 HASLTWDWRDFSFS

-687 EDYFVRGFYFGN
+687 EDYFVRGFFFGN
-699 DPRDGYAGHR
+699 DPRDGYVGHR

-716 RRFGLTVSRDF
+716 RRFGLTMSRDF